1 MDNFNISLLPCDV
14 IRHIISFHPFT
25 LRTIARTRRVCKQW
39 ELALSRHALELSRG
53 LDTVDDQGLSYIG
66 EDIIT
71 SVLGLR
77 TKIFRSYQCT
87 GEMLANVASK
97 CPELTDL
104 MLLVMHYI
112 NDISLLIPVT
122 QMSNLTA
129 LYVESSQC
137 ITDEFIM
144 EVARNCNLT
153 KLHVYGCNITDV
165 SMLEVARN
173 CPNLMEVGLGG
184 GKITDASIVAV
195 ASACPKLTKITGYS
209 KFTDTAIVAVA
220 SNCPNLTALIIP
232 YCSAVT
238 DTSIVEVAR
247 ACPKLTCLDLKQC
260 NLLTNV
266 SIVALR
272 KYCCLTR
279 LDVRWCPNITSS
291 IIKQLYGTR
300 YQKEFRVWQF
310 L

>member
-1 MDNFNISLLPCDV
+1 MNNISLLPCDV

-39 ELALSRHALELSRG
+39 ELALSRHALKLSHG
-53 LDTVDDQGLSYIG
+53 LDTVDDHTPSYTK
-66 EDIIT
+66 EDTIT
-71 SVLGLR
+71 NVLGLR

-87 GEMLANVASK
+87 GEMLAKVASK

-104 MLLVMHYI
+104 RLLVMHNI

-129 LYVESSQC
+129 FYVESSQC

-144 EVARNCNLT
+144 EVAHNCNLT
-153 KLHVYGCNITDV
+153 KLHVYACGNITDV
-165 SMLEVARN
+165 SMMEVARN
-173 CPNLMEVGLGG
+173 CPNLMEIGLGG

-238 DTSIVEVAR
+238 DISIVEVAR
-247 ACPKLTCLDLKQC
+247 ACPNLTRLDLTGC
-260 NLLTNV
+260 NLLTDM
-266 SIVALR
+266 SISAFGTSCRLV
-272 KYCCLTR
+272 Y
-279 LDVRWCPNITSS
+279 LDVRGCPNITSS
-291 IIKQLYGTR
+291 VIKKLYGTR
-300 YQKEFRVWQF
+300 ARKEFGVWRIS
-310 L
+310 